1 MGFYRRS
8 QQSSASASHTHTHT
22 HTHTEVSFVLLCSWH
37 FQMTHILKR
46 EIRKSVWG
54 FILSLRSVFLSLAGL
69 EDFKASATSCPPT
82 TWLSCVTSAR
92 ETETMPTTITTKS
105 RTILNFTWP
114 DDFLFLGMMDGDKV
128 KCVASVHLLWLNL
141 WGKYYTSPVNQA
153 SNAFLQSAI
162 DLCYWHTLF
171 FPQTMCSHTSPLQY
185 SLFSTDLWIVVNI
198 DKWRDLS

>member
-1 MGFYRRS
+1 
-8 QQSSASASHTHTHT
+8 
-22 HTHTEVSFVLLCSWH
+22 
-37 FQMTHILKR
+37 MTHILKR

-69 EDFKASATSCPPT
+69 EDFKASATSCPST

-105 RTILNFTWP
+105 RILNFTWP

-162 DLCYWHTLF
+162 DTPCVIDTPCFSLKPCVPTPLHSSIPYLVW
-171 FPQTMCSHTSPLQY
+171 TSGL
-185 SLFSTDLWIVVNI
+185 L
-198 DKWRDLS
+198 